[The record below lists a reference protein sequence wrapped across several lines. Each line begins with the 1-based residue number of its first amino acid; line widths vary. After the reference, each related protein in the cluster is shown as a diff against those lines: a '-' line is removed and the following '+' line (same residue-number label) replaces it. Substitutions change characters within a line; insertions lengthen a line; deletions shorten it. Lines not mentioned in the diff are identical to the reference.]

1 MNDHMPD
8 PNGEHAPMEQHHNPA
23 GTAKPDNGDAPAPFQ
38 DIQLPDGSDPISK
51 GIIRRVRR
59 NGETVTVDIGIDG
72 LGDDLAER
80 IVEQI
85 RGAAL
90 TLPDTEHARVLPIN
104 HEDKDVELPEVDHVL
119 AVASAK
125 GGVGKTT
132 VSVALA
138 RTLSAQGFDVGLF
151 DADIYGPNVPHLL
164 EDIEGPVLT
173 NENGQP
179 VPLESE
185 GLQMLSPGVVGGEA
199 PTARRGAIAYGAVE
213 NLLGQGAWDD
223 RDVMIID
230 MPAGTD
236 DVVGAALEH
245 VPVDGAVFVTTP
257 FDASVDDT
265 RRTVELFEENGVAP
279 IAAVV
284 NMNGFTCECCGEENE
299 LFDDTVDIDV
309 PEIHELPFDHDLQR
323 NPGGKGGHDSLVG
336 LAESVG
342 GYLEDVLRAVP
353 EDAIDLRGLPPESQS
368 RQLSDEVANADAGE
382 TVQAAVEDPVAVE
395 GMLRNEIESLIDGIE
410 RREIGTTGTLLE
422 LQRR

>member
-1 MNDHMPD
+1 MATKNDP
-8 PNGEHAPMEQHHNPA
+8 P
-23 GTAKPDNGDAPAPFQ
+23 TPFE
-38 DIQLPDGSDPISK
+38 DIELPDGSDPISK
-51 GIIRRVRR
+51 GVVQRIRRSD
-59 NGETVTVDIGIDG
+59 GTVTVDVAVDG
-72 LGDDLAER
+72 LGEALTER

-90 TLPDTEHARVLPIN
+90 ALPETEHARVIPVR

-138 RTLSAQGFDVGLF
+138 RTLSERGLDVGLF

-164 EDIEGPVLT
+164 GDIEGPVLT

-179 VPLESE
+179 VPLETD
-185 GLQMLSPGVVGGEA
+185 GIQTLSPGVVGGDP

-223 RDVMIID
+223 RDVLIID
-230 MPAGTD
+230 MPAGSD

-265 RRTVELFEENGVAP
+265 KRTVELFEENGVASV
-279 IAAVV
+279 AAVV
-284 NMNGFTCECCGEENE
+284 NMNGFTCECCGERNE
-299 LFDDTVDIDV
+299 LFEDPVDLDVSTV
-309 PEIHELPFDHDLQR
+309 HELPFDRELQR
-323 NPGGKGGHDSLVG
+323 DPGGADYGAFDG
-336 LAESVG
+336 LAGSVETF
-342 GYLEDVLRAVP
+342 LEEVLGAVP
-353 EDAIDLRGLPPESQS
+353 DDALDLRGIPADSQI
-368 RQLSDEVANADAGE
+368 RQLSDELAIAEAGGR
-382 TVQAAVEDPVAVE
+382 VRVVVEDPAWISE
-395 GMLRNEIESLIDGIE
+395 TLREEAGELIAGIE
-410 RREIGTTGTLLE
+410 RRQMGTTGTLLE
-422 LQRR
+422 IERT